1 MSATADDLTVDYS
14 EGGVRLVQE
23 LDKVVLSR
31 GAWTTVV
38 FKYREWEARRGDY
51 GPVRFSVRRYQKRND
66 RYQPRSKF
74 TISSADQARKLI
86 AGARPVG
93 RGRGSGG
100 RLTGAGV
107 ERPPQWRA
115 NTPAGL
121 ATSPHIS
128 PTFVAYSKNSVNF
141 SRWSLTR
148 KTLRVFRGWA
158 SRCRCD
164 KAHGPKERLRA
175 GEAA

>member
-14 EGGVRLVQE
+14 EGGVRLVEE

-86 AGARPVG
+86 AALDRW
-93 RGRGSGG
+93 
-100 RLTGAGV
+100 V
-107 ERPPQWRA
+107 E
-115 NTPAGL
+115 
-121 ATSPHIS
+121 
-128 PTFVAYSKNSVNF
+128 
-141 SRWSLTR
+141 
-148 KTLRVFRGWA
+148 
-158 SRCRCD
+158 
-164 KAHGPKERLRA
+164 EE
-175 GEAA
+175 EAAAG

>member
-1 MSATADDLTVDYS
+1 MSASADDLTVDYS

-51 GPVRFSVRRYQKRND
+51 GPVRFSVRRYQKRNE

-86 AGARPVG
+86 AALG
-93 RGRGSGG
+93 RW
-100 RLTGAGV
+100 V
-107 ERPPQWRA
+107 E
-115 NTPAGL
+115 
-121 ATSPHIS
+121 
-128 PTFVAYSKNSVNF
+128 
-141 SRWSLTR
+141 
-148 KTLRVFRGWA
+148 
-158 SRCRCD
+158 
-164 KAHGPKERLRA
+164 EE
-175 GEAA
+175 EAAAG

>member
-1 MSATADDLTVDYS
+1 MSATTDDLTVDYS
-14 EGGVRLVQE
+14 EGGVQLVQE

-86 AGARPVG
+86 AALDRW
-93 RGRGSGG
+93 
-100 RLTGAGV
+100 V
-107 ERPPQWRA
+107 E
-115 NTPAGL
+115 
-121 ATSPHIS
+121 
-128 PTFVAYSKNSVNF
+128 
-141 SRWSLTR
+141 
-148 KTLRVFRGWA
+148 
-158 SRCRCD
+158 
-164 KAHGPKERLRA
+164 EE
-175 GEAA
+175 EAAAG